1 MKEKVSVLIAGDICL
16 QDRTAE
22 MPLDELC
29 RVHDEIKHEIVKAD
43 YAIVNLECA
52 VTEKGVVPIKKAGI
66 ALRNSTKVLD
76 LIQYLGFN
84 AVALANNHFADF
96 GVNGVDYSLK
106 QLQSRSIDYVGG
118 GKNISEAREILF
130 KTINGKRIAF
140 INACEHEF
148 TIATEKK
155 AGCNPLDTISL
166 YYDILNAKL
175 QSDNVIVIIHGG
187 HEHYNLPT
195 PRMQKIYRFFIDAG
209 ADVVV
214 NHHQHCYS
222 GYEVYNGRPIFYG
235 LGNFSFDENGQRDSS
250 WNEGCLLNLLIEDT
264 ISFELIPYR
273 QNDKNVGV
281 YLLNEDEKKQFERK
295 IEELN
300 AVIASPSKLHDCAE
314 CMIEKRRQEYIRPLI
329 PYQYPR
335 LVKLA
340 QHHLIPSKLVAKL
353 LPDYM
358 TKERMLMLKSY
369 FQCESHVE
377 VMNKLL
383 END

>member
-1 MKEKVSVLIAGDICL
+1 MKKQVKILIAGDLCM
-16 QDRTAE
+16 QDRTACVDFDTLLQIHQSCV
-22 MPLDELC
+22 PI
-29 RVHDEIKHEIVKAD
+29 IKSAD
-43 YAIVNLECA
+43 YALVNLECA
-52 VTEKGVVPIKKAGI
+52 VAEKEVTPIKKAGI

-76 LIQYLGFN
+76 FLQYIGFD
-84 AVALANNHFADF
+84 AVTLANNHFADYGDR
-96 GVNGVDYSLK
+96 GVVYSLQELK
-106 QLQSRSIDYVGG
+106 KRNIDYVGG
-118 GKNISEAREILF
+118 GHDIKEASKVLI
-130 KTINGKRIAF
+130 KRIGERRVAF

-155 AGCNPLDTISL
+155 AGCNPLNPISL
-166 YYDILNAKL
+166 YYDILNAKQ

-187 HEHYNLPT
+187 HEHYQLPT
-195 PRMQKIYRFFIDAG
+195 PRMQEMYRFFIDVG

-222 GYEVYNGRPIFYG
+222 GYEIYAGHPIFYG
-235 LGNFSFDENGQRDSS
+235 LGNFSFDENGQRNCS
-250 WNEGCLLNLLIEDT
+250 WNEGYLLNLLIGET

-273 QNDKNVGV
+273 QNDKDMGV
-281 YLLNEDEKKQFERK
+281 YLQSEDERAQFEHR

-300 AVIASPSKLHDCAE
+300 VIIASPSKLRECAAR
-314 CMIEKRRQEYIRPLI
+314 MMEKRRREYMEPLA

-335 LVKLA
+335 LLKIA
-340 QHHLIPSKLVAKL
+340 QYHLIPSKLAAKL
-353 LPDYM
+353 LPNYM
-358 TKERMLMLKSY
+358 TEERMLMLKSY